1 MQTNELLTTIKDH
14 AFEAANSLEN
24 TITEL
29 QQLTNVSLA
38 VHQAMTYGDLD
49 GQAYAEAID
58 LIFCRLHAITQD
70 METEADAM
78 VGISRM
84 IRPQL
89 DETV

>member
-49 GQAYAEAID
+49 GQNYAESID

-70 METEADAM
+70 MATEVDAM
-78 VGISRM
+78 IGISRM
-84 IRPQL
+84 IRPHL
-89 DETV
+89 AETI